1 MAVIEASLRLLLR
14 NLRIYMSL
22 LLTQKMDYAVS
33 ITAYTVIQDNK
44 KDTRLGAF
52 FVMVEMA
59 VIETASENQFPQLS
73 TSVVCLL
80 RFPSESAGK
89 QALSYGIL

>member
-1 MAVIEASLRLLLR
+1 
-14 NLRIYMSL
+14 MSL

-33 ITAYTVIQDNK
+33 ITVYTVIHNNK
-44 KDTRLGAF
+44 KDTRLDALF
-52 FVMVEMA
+52 MVEMA
-59 VIETASENQFPQLS
+59 VIETASENQFPRIS

>member
-1 MAVIEASLRLLLR
+1 
-14 NLRIYMSL
+14 MSL

-33 ITAYTVIQDNK
+33 ITLHILCK
-44 KDTRLGAF
+44 KDKATKNGNLIF
-52 FVMVEMA
+52 LVEMA

-73 TSVVCLL
+73 TNVVCLL

>member
-1 MAVIEASLRLLLR
+1 MAVTEASLRLLLR

-52 FVMVEMA
+52 
-59 VIETASENQFPQLS
+59 
-73 TSVVCLL
+73 LL
-80 RFPSESAGK
+80 WWRWR
-89 QALSYGIL
+89 